1 MVNFNREKRSSQEID
16 RREAKKLRLRLFRVH
31 AESVQLP
38 FILVWAKNK
47 GDALDWAKQ
56 QPIDDWYEHETK
68 PHFVQEHQ
76 AELNEHA
83 EDLVGK
89 TQKVPRAGG

>member
-1 MVNFNREKRSSQEID
+1 MVNFNKERRSSKEID
-16 RREAKKLRLRLFRVH
+16 RREARKLRLRLFRVH

-76 AELNEHA
+76 AELIEHVD
-83 EDLVGK
+83 DLVGK
-89 TQKVPRAGG
+89 NQKVPRAGG